1 MDKESRTPKDRRR
14 AAVEEFGRQIGRE
27 ERRKLRGKREGD
39 NSLWF
44 GLGVVGVV
52 GWSVAI
58 PTLLGVA
65 VGIWID
71 TTWPSRFSW
80 ALMLL
85 IAGVAL
91 GSLNAWFWVKKA
103 GISRTNEEEEP

>member
-1 MDKESRTPKDRRR
+1 MDKQSRSPRERRR
-14 AAVEEFGRQIGRE
+14 AAAEEFTRRIGRE
-27 ERRKLRGKREGD
+27 ERRKQRGRREGD

-65 VGIWID
+65 LGIWID

-80 ALMLL
+80 SLMLL

-91 GSLNAWFWVKKA
+91 GSLNAWYWVKKA
-103 GISRTNEEEEP
+103 GISKASGEEEP